1 MKHTKIKL
9 IIFHP
14 YSKIGGADLS
24 LSRLIN
30 NLNKDKYDIDF
41 VSISRPGIKNYITNK
56 KIKYIKINSTR
67 LIFSVFKLKKYLN
80 TQKNKNYKKYIF
92 FSNQHF
98 ANVFTLLLLKKYK
111 WIKFLIIERN
121 HLDEFKYYKNFSQ
134 MIKNIIIKNLIR
146 LLYKKADLIIGISK
160 KLSQDLQNLCKTK
173 VITIYNPSFDK
184 KIFLKSEK
192 IKKIKKKQKIILNVG
207 RLENQKDQITLLRAF
222 NICKNKTNA
231 KLIIIGYGSNLDNLT
246 NYINN
251 NFLNNRVKILTNIKN
266 PYPFYKK
273 ADLFVLSSLYEGFG
287 NVLIEA
293 GMFRVPI
300 ISSDCNAGPKEILN
314 NNKGGELFNVGN
326 EIQLSKKIMLVL
338 NKNYKN
344 KSGYLYKSLKRFE
357 TNNILQKYNE
367 IFAKI

>member
-1 MKHTKIKL
+1 MNNNKIKL

-56 KIKYIKINSTR
+56 KIKYIKINSSR
-67 LIFSVFKLKKYLN
+67 LIFSFFKLKKYLN
-80 TQKNKNYKKYIF
+80 IQKNKKYKKFIF

-98 ANVFTLLLLKKYK
+98 ANVFTLMLLKKFK
-111 WIKFLIIERN
+111 WIKFLVIERN
-121 HLDEFKYYKNFSQ
+121 HLDEFKFYKNFYQ
-134 MIKNIIIKNLIR
+134 LIINIIIKNLIR

-160 KLSQDLQNLCKTK
+160 KLSQDLQGLCKAK
-173 VITIYNPSFDK
+173 VVTIYNPSFDK
-184 KIFLKSEK
+184 KIFLKTK
-192 IKKIKKKQKIILNVG
+192 NVKKYKNNKKIILSVG
-207 RLENQKDQITLLRAF
+207 RLENQKDHMTLLKAF
-222 NICKNKTNA
+222 NICKNETNA
-231 KLIIIGYGSNLDNLT
+231 KLIIIGYGSNFNNLT

-266 PYPFYKK
+266 PYPFYKN
-273 ADLFVLSSLYEGFG
+273 ADLFILSSLYEGFG

-300 ISSDCNAGPKEILN
+300 ISSNCNAGPKEILSN
-314 NNKGGELFNVGN
+314 SKGGELFNVGN

-344 KSGYLYKSLKRFE
+344 KSNYLYKSLKRFE
-357 TNNILQKYNE
+357 TNNIVKKYNE
-367 IFAKI
+367 IFSKI